1 MLGHKNI
8 QITQNYA
15 KILDKKVSEDI
26 IILRTKFTLVRD
38 LINNDLIAMP
48 ALSDTRRPLH

>member
-8 QITQNYA
+8 QITQHYA

-48 ALSDTRRPLH
+48 AFPDTRRPLH